1 MGKDGEGHGTDL
13 SPTSISWWCLPSK
26 DTQAVLRA
34 SGWSV
39 TCGSSSN
46 SSLLLLREP
55 KTAPQRTHQQIN
67 QHSCHVT
74 HIHTHA
80 HAIRDEGM
88 HRTVAT
94 AWDHLLRNHLL
105 YHIQIKVVQ
114 VKDFCLIMKFCQS
127 SRSGSGES
135 GNSSFRSFF
144 LFLLKAKTHLSPC
157 LSSWRLRPSK
167 ETQAVLR
174 LSGDTDIC
182 CHNTYTQTRV
192 THLFVFGYL
201 YK

>member
-1 MGKDGEGHGTDL
+1 MGKDREGHGTDL

-135 GNSSFRSFF
+135 GNSSFRYFFFFFSFEGKNPPITM
-144 LFLLKAKTHLSPC
+144 LELLAAASVEGNPGRVATLRRYRYLLS
-157 LSSWRLRPSK
+157 
-167 ETQAVLR
+167 
-174 LSGDTDIC
+174 
-182 CHNTYTQTRV
+182 
-192 THLFVFGYL
+192 
-201 YK
+201 